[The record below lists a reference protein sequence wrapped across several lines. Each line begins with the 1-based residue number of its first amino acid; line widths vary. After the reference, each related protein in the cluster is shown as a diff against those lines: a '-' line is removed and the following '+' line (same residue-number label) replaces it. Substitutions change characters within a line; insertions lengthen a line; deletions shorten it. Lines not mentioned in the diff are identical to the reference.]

1 MQVEIDFA
9 YQESGLTLISG
20 WLASES
26 ALDTG
31 LISFSPLAKSD
42 PSNFVL
48 HSRKDVCDVL
58 NIAAKNC
65 SGFVAV
71 LDTSDQKKQTISVHY
86 HEQAVEFSFD
96 SLSFVDEL
104 KEVKS
109 LAPDYEKELVSLLS
123 QNGFSLASQ
132 NSVAS
137 ETLSPNATFFDY
149 CIDDTRI
156 HFDECVL
163 LDEKTV
169 LLFGWIV
176 QQDASVQNLRCL
188 INNVQS
194 DDILA
199 TAVRFPR
206 TDVSEELGL
215 TDGQNNQLGILVT
228 IVSEQPVTGDVLL
241 IWNDSTNEQHSV
253 PLPIKSFSTNE
264 IAFTRNILSNL
275 SIQNKAEHAK
285 LISNVLPALSAVWNK
300 RLGVDHGWDERS
312 FGEVTPEPEL
322 TLIIPIY
329 GRYDFVQHQMA
340 QFSIDPEFNRYEV
353 IYVLDDP
360 RITHEFLV
368 TCYGVY
374 ETFRF
379 PFRIILSSEN
389 LGFSG
394 ANNLGF
400 RFAKAPLVLFMNSDV
415 MPINPGWASQLVAQY
430 KDTQNIGILG
440 ATLLY
445 EDETVQHRGMEF
457 CQDPSHDGLWMNYH
471 PQKGFP
477 LSLCD
482 QFDMRQFDC
491 VTGACMLMSK
501 QLFADLQ
508 GFDKSY
514 ILGDF
519 EDSDLCLRVIQAG
532 YDIYVSGNVALY
544 HLERLSQNMGAPTKW
559 KQNLSLLNGLRH
571 TARWNEVITQLVSA
585 KHD

>member
-9 YQESGLTLISG
+9 YQEAGLILISG

-26 ALDTG
+26 ELDMG
-31 LISFSPLAKSD
+31 LISFSPLANSD

-58 NIAAKNC
+58 NIAAQHC
-65 SGFVAV
+65 SGFVAL
-71 LDTSDQKKQTISVHY
+71 LDTSNQQKQTISVHY
-86 HEQAVEFSFD
+86 NEQADEFNVN

-109 LAPDYEKELVSLLS
+109 LAPDYEEQLMSLLS
-123 QNGFSLASQ
+123 RNGFSLASQ
-132 NSVAS
+132 NIIAS
-137 ETLSPNATFFDY
+137 ETSSLSAAFFDY
-149 CIDDTRI
+149 CIGDTRI
-156 HFDECVL
+156 HFEECVL

-169 LLFGWIV
+169 LLLGWIL
-176 QQDASVQNLRCL
+176 QQDASVQNLRCVV
-188 INNVQS
+188 NNVQS
-194 DDILA
+194 DDIL
-199 TAVRFPR
+199 TTSVRFSR
-206 TDVSEELGL
+206 ADVIEELRL
-215 TDGQNNQLGILVT
+215 VDGMNNQLGILVT
-228 IVSEQPVTGDVLL
+228 IVSEQKVVGDVSLT
-241 IWNDSTNEQHSV
+241 WNDSTNVQHCV
-253 PLPIKSFSTNE
+253 PLPIKSFSKNE
-264 IAFTRNILSNL
+264 IAFTRQMLSNL
-275 SIQNKAEHAK
+275 NIQNKSEHAK
-285 LISNVLPALSAVWNK
+285 LITNVLPALTSVWSK
-300 RLGVDHGWDERS
+300 RLGVDQDWDERC
-312 FGEVTPEPEL
+312 FGEVTSDPKL
-322 TLIIPIY
+322 SLIIPIY

-340 QFSIDPEFNRYEV
+340 QFSIDPEFSRYEV

-374 ETFRF
+374 ETFRS
-379 PFRIILSSEN
+379 PFRIILSAKN

-400 RFAKAPLVLFMNSDV
+400 RFVQAPLVLFMNSDV
-415 MPINPGWASQLVAQY
+415 MPIKPGWASQLIAQY
-430 KDTQNIGILG
+430 TSTQNIGILG

-477 LSLCD
+477 LSMCD
-482 QFDMRQFDC
+482 QFDMRKFDC
-491 VTGACMLMSK
+491 VTGACMLISK
-501 QLFADLQ
+501 QLFEDIH

-519 EDSDLCLRVIQAG
+519 EDSDLCLRLIQAG
-532 YDIYVSGNVALY
+532 YDVYVSGDVALY
-544 HLERLSQNMGAPTKW
+544 HLERLSQNMGTPTKW

-571 TARWNEVITQLVSA
+571 TVRWNDVIAQLVSA
-585 KHD
+585 KHV